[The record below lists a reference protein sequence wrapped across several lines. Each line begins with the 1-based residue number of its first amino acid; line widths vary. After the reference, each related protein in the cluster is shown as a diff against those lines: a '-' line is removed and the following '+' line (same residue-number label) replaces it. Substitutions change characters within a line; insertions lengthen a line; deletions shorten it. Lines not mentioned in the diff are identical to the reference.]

1 MEKVKVHL
9 HNFEWEI
16 VLDILKLERNSIKR
30 HRLIRDQEDMNRYE
44 RKINNIITRI
54 KLALKY

>member
-1 MEKVKVHL
+1 MEKIKLQL

-30 HRLIRDQEDMNRYE
+30 HRLIRDQEDMNKYE

>member
-1 MEKVKVHL
+1 MEKIKVQL

-16 VLDILKLERNSIKR
+16 VLDILKLERNIIKR